1 MASSTRR
8 RAHHPI
14 GRIPRLHCL
23 RCHHT
28 WVPRREYEPMS
39 CPHCC
44 QRAWNKPYPDLNS
57 PRVLPRNK
65 AAALRC
71 EHCRDLY
78 RKGKP

>member
-1 MASSTRR
+1 
-8 RAHHPI
+8 
-14 GRIPRLHCL
+14 
-23 RCHHT
+23 
-28 WVPRREYEPMS
+28 MS